1 MKKLLITGCIAMFLM
16 SSCVTE
22 NTSLFFQNN
31 TGYLRKKNDHIEFRY
46 TTKVFFTRDKEKFVP
61 INFEIQLPKGL
72 KYCEFINSRDFVF
85 YYKAN
90 QVIAITTTYI
100 DVNMLK
106 THLSIRQQDSIYIP
120 QENQIKLIINDIGPS
135 KDKKWDVTNIKMIT
149 NRQNMIR
156 YKRGVSILL
165 FNIKKENFQNYKE
178 IVQSIE
184 IL

>member
-1 MKKLLITGCIAMFLM
+1 L
-16 SSCVTE
+16 
-22 NTSLFFQNN
+22 
-31 TGYLRKKNDHIEFRY
+31 GYI
-46 TTKVFFTRDKEKFVP
+46 
-61 INFEIQLPKGL
+61 I
-72 KYCEFINSRDFVF
+72 
-85 YYKAN
+85 
-90 QVIAITTTYI
+90 
-100 DVNMLK
+100 
-106 THLSIRQQDSIYIP
+106 QDSIYIP